1 MEVRLLADDF
11 DFNMQEKPSCDW
23 ETLSDDLEL
32 KRVVSAM
39 ADGDN
44 LVENVCNQ
52 VLSHPLKNM
61 EKIRYRQDILKDC
74 ISNSDT
80 IRKLYKITCETKEQ
94 KGRLWSWL
102 SPDQFLSSNYSS
114 AVNLLKLYSEAL
126 LNIRNA
132 AVRNSQNFHAKGWKR
147 FIQMLQDELGDDYFT
162 QVNVLLNELKD
173 EDDKGILI
181 SANLGNYCQGMDYV
195 LRRKEGKHFWWHWSF
210 SPEFTLAPRDDAG
223 ASDFGK
229 RRDRAINESTNVL
242 SQSAEHIGNFFL
254 TLQQELAFYVG
265 CLNLHD
271 KMKKLKMPLCIP
283 ELLPPQS
290 ENRKFDNLYDISL
303 ALTKNTSVI
312 GNRICA
318 ENKRLYIITG
328 ANQGG
333 KSTFLR
339 SIGQAQLMM
348 QCGMFVGA
356 ESFQAPIRNKI
367 FTHFKKEEDS
377 SMKSGKLDEELS
389 RMNQISDQLSP
400 YSFVLFNESFAATN
414 EREGS
419 EICRQITKA
428 LIDNKIEV
436 FSVTHLYTYAISF
449 LQDGRQDVLYLTA
462 QRSEDGTRTFQIVP
476 GQPLQTAYGEDLYRK
491 IFLHNDGVSP
501 KTQGTE

>member
-23 ETLSDDLEL
+23 KTLSDDLEL
-32 KRVVSAM
+32 KRIISAM
-39 ADGDN
+39 GNGDD
-44 LVENVCNQ
+44 LVENVCDQ
-52 VLSHPLKNM
+52 VLSHSLKNI
-61 EKIRYRQDILKDC
+61 EQIRYRQDILKDC

-94 KGRLWSWL
+94 KSRLWSWL
-102 SPDQFLSSNYSS
+102 SPNQSLSINYSS
-114 AVNLLKLYSEAL
+114 SITLLKLYSEAL

-147 FIQMLQDELGDDYFT
+147 FIQMLQDELSDDYFT
-162 QVNVLLNELKD
+162 QVRALLNELKD
-173 EDDKGILI
+173 EDNKGILI
-181 SANLGNYCQGMDYV
+181 SANLGNYCQGVNYV

-210 SPEFTLAPRDDAG
+210 SPEFNLAPRDDAG

-254 TLQQELAFYVG
+254 TLQQELAFYIG

-271 KMKKLKMPLCIP
+271 KMKELKMPLCIP
-283 ELLPPQS
+283 ELLSLRS

-312 GNRICA
+312 GNRVCA
-318 ENKRLYIITG
+318 ENKRLTIITG

-462 QRSEDGTRTFQIVP
+462 QRSEDGTRTFQIAP
-476 GQPLQTAYGEDLYRK
+476 GQPVQTAYGEDLYRK
-491 IFLHNDGVSP
+491 IFLQKNWVLP